1 MAAKKNK
8 DTQAS
13 TDMSVLGATIGSVF
27 SILWV
32 LITGIYFLQL
42 LTRFK
47 ADAALLSQLV
57 WPAVVLALG
66 VPLIVFV
73 WFGGSSVVMGLAKLR
88 KQLDK
93 LDEYVDGFNEI
104 QTRSTEIKQNMESA
118 SSTVSNAANSF
129 SENIERFQQDVK
141 PLLEMDLANRT
152 QPSSSAAPLV
162 VEDEELTEVKRRLGH
177 IMSAANAYF
186 YAALTKRNERP
197 GKGNRR
203 IVVSPGGADKF
214 SIAEQLAQDGFM
226 PPPIAALVKD
236 IYYLDMSTRSTGR
249 KTVKKDEL
257 SSLEDR
263 IKTLGSASPETP
275 EAA

>member
-1 MAAKKNK
+1 MATKSETADVSK
-8 DTQAS
+8 
-13 TDMSVLGATIGSVF
+13 TDMTVVGATIGSVF
-27 SILWV
+27 SIFWV
-32 LITGIYFLQL
+32 AATGFFFLKL
-42 LTRFK
+42 LERFS
-47 ADAALLSQLV
+47 ADASLLSQLI
-57 WPAVVLALG
+57 WPVVVLALG

-73 WFGGSSVVMGLAKLR
+73 WFGGSSVVIGLSKLR

-141 PLLEMDLANRT
+141 PLLEMDLAKRG
-152 QPSSSAAPLV
+152 QPSSLTAPVV
-162 VEDEELTEVKRRLGH
+162 VEDEELTEVKRRFGA
-177 IMSAANAYF
+177 IMSAANSYF
-186 YAALTKRNERP
+186 YAALTRRNERP

-203 IVVSPGGADKF
+203 IVVAPGGADKF
-214 SIAEQLAQDGFM
+214 SIAEQLAQDGFLS
-226 PPPIAALVKD
+226 PPIATLVKD

-263 IKTLGSASPETP
+263 IKTLGSASPESP